1 MESPVDRVENA
12 ARTQPTPDRVR
23 RTAES
28 AREKDDKFTKVL
40 RETLD
45 EDSQHKRKQQRK
57 DDELLLSQPVEETP
71 ESDETDPVPEEPEEP
86 ADEESSET
94 SDKDQPDRVESIDL
108 TA

>member
-40 RETLD
+40 RETMD
-45 EDSQHKRKQQRK
+45 EDSQQKRKQPRK
-57 DDELLLSQPVEETP
+57 DDELLLSQQVEETHEP
-71 ESDETDPVPEEPEEP
+71 DETDSVPEEP